1 MNNLNNMPGM
11 PMGGQQQQQQ
21 RTFAMQFQNPMA
33 TGNPKTGPID
43 YSWQQNVSREGRDN
57 VIKTLYV
64 IPSFQ
69 NR

>member
-1 MNNLNNMPGM
+1 MNNLNNMSGM
-11 PMGGQQQQQQ
+11 PMGGQQQQ
-21 RTFAMQFQNPMA
+21 RPAFPMQFQNQMA
-33 TGNPKTGPID
+33 TGNQKTGPVD

-64 IPSFQ
+64 IAFFQ